1 MRRDGLSIR
10 EIARMFAPVA
20 QHGAALLRSNGLPT
34 TSERRSPAS
43 STVHIKMY
51 LAGRVKAAAR
61 NSYSS
66 LLIVAEQGIGNPAEQ
81 RMARE

>member
-20 QHGAALLRSNGLPT
+20 QHGAALSAEQRTADYQRETQSRKLDRPYK
-34 TSERRSPAS
+34 E
-43 STVHIKMY
+43 Y

-66 LLIVAEQGIGNPAEQ
+66 LLIVAQQGISNPAGQ